1 MEVQEVETADDWEDI
16 VSRCF
21 VPLTCLSFEER
32 FRGRME
38 HLRIDDRLTVS
49 SVESAGHSAE
59 RTARTARRADGD
71 DLHLSLQ
78 LHSTGLVAQNERS
91 VRVSPGSVT
100 TYATDQGYYLD
111 YSAPQQRQLI
121 VQVSRSSLGI
131 PNQLIEESCRRLLVP
146 SNAST
151 RTLFSHASALR
162 QAVPLATASGVHELA
177 EATRDLAA
185 TMIRSSFTTT
195 EVLPQTPAALLA
207 TVEEHLRHHAS
218 DPDLSLEAVAHRH
231 YISRRKL
238 YLLFERNDTTP
249 ADFLRRT
256 RLRMGERML
265 RELDAPVADVA
276 VRAGFSDP
284 TTFSRAFRRE
294 YGATPREYRDQHAPR
309 ALASSAA

>member
-1 MEVQEVETADDWEDI
+1 MQEVQTADEWEDI

-21 VPLTCLSFEER
+21 VPLSCLSFEEC
-32 FRGRME
+32 FYGRME

-59 RTARTARRADGD
+59 RTARTARHADGD

-78 LHSTGLVAQNERS
+78 LGSTGLVAQNERS
-91 VRVSPGSVT
+91 VRVGPGSVT
-100 TYATDQGYYLD
+100 SYATDQAYYLD
-111 YSAPQQRQLI
+111 YSPPSQRQLI
-121 VQVSRSSLGI
+121 IQVSRSSLGI
-131 PNQLIEESCRRLLVP
+131 PNRLIDESCRRLLVP

-151 RTLFSHASALR
+151 RTLFAHASALR
-162 QAVPLATASGVHELA
+162 SAVPLATPSGVDELA

-185 TMIRSSFTTT
+185 TMIRSSFTAS

-207 TVEEHLRHHAS
+207 TIEEHLRHHAA
-218 DPDLSLEAVAHRH
+218 DPELSLDSVAHRH

-256 RLRMGERML
+256 RLRIGERML
-265 RELDAPVADVA
+265 RDEDDPVADVA

-284 TTFSRAFRRE
+284 TTFARAFRRE
-294 YGATPREYRDQHAPR
+294 YGATPREYRDLHAPR
-309 ALASSAA
+309 IPAHSAA